1 MIKTFTPTYGFGRAN
16 RASEDTSIRLS
27 AVLGAAIVLI
37 ALMTVAA
44 FVGVPADPP
53 EVNVMLVGP

>member
-1 MIKTFTPTYGFGRAN
+1 MIKTLTSTDDLG
-16 RASEDTSIRLS
+16 RASEDTSIHLS
-27 AVLGAAIVLI
+27 AVVGAALVLI

>member
-1 MIKTFTPTYGFGRAN
+1 MIKTFTSTDGLG
-16 RASEDTSIRLS
+16 RASEDTSIHLS
-27 AVLGAAIVLI
+27 AVACAAVVLI

-44 FVGVPADPP
+44 FVGVPTDPP

>member
-1 MIKTFTPTYGFGRAN
+1 MIKTLTSTDGLG

-53 EVNVMLVGP
+53 EVNVTLVGP

>member
-1 MIKTFTPTYGFGRAN
+1 MIKALTSTHDLG
-16 RASEDTSIRLS
+16 RASEDMSIHLS
-27 AVLGAAIVLI
+27 AVVGAVLVLI